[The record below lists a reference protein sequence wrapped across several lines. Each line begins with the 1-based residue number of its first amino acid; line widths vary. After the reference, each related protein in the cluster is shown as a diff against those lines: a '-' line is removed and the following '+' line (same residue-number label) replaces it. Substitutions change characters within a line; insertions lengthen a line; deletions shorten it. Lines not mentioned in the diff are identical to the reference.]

1 MTWEQSCHFYPM
13 LVLALLVSLANETQL
28 TPLQIALSIR
38 SALVLVE
45 QSRL

>member
-1 MTWEQSCHFYPM
+1 MTWEQSCQFYPM